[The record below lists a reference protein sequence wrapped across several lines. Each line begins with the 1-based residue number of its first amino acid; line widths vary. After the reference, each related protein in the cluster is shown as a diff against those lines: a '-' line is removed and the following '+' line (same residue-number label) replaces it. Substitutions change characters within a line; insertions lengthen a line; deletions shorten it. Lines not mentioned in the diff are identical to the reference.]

1 MQVSPRNQGAA
12 MSPRERAWSNASS
25 VSSSAMSRATAAA
38 TGAPTR
44 RMGAREDAH
53 LRTRAVLQ
61 TQRVLVAA
69 LDASHQ
75 ALTHT
80 LDQVNEQLVRQNRV
94 KRQTASSSVEQQ
106 QKFMAEVRVR
116 AAKQQRRLEATFRP
130 GVREQTQRATAHS
143 LRATLGSDFPTTGG
157 SVKAMIQRHVASTM
171 RTRAC
176 VEVAHACKHAAAF
189 GGDDRA
195 HMLAAEARAL
205 HAERKREAEAQAA
218 AARRWQREQRRVSV
232 MARRHSVLLSGDK
245 PLMTWST
252 AAAAAVLVTLGG
264 SH

>member
-1 MQVSPRNQGAA
+1 
-12 MSPRERAWSNASS
+12 
-25 VSSSAMSRATAAA
+25 
-38 TGAPTR
+38 
-44 RMGAREDAH
+44 MGAREDAH
-53 LRTRAVLQ
+53 LRTQAVLQ

-69 LDASHQ
+69 LDASHE
-75 ALTHT
+75 ALTRK
-80 LDQVNEQLVRQNRV
+80 LELVNEQLSLGGDQSPV
-94 KRQTASSSVEQQ
+94 KRQIASSSVEQQ

-130 GVREQTQRATAHS
+130 GVSEQTQRAAAQS
-143 LRATLGSDFPTTGG
+143 LRTTLGSDFPTTGG

-171 RTRAC
+171 MTRAG
-176 VEVAHACKHAAAF
+176 VEVARKHAAAF
-189 GGDDRA
+189 GGNDRA
-195 HMLAAEARAL
+195 RMLAAEARAL

-218 AARRWQREQRRVSV
+218 AARRRQREQRRASV
-232 MARRHSVLLSGDK
+232 MARRNSVLLSGDK